1 MMFFN
6 TKYGRCCDEAL
17 MNQQRP
23 SDAIAIF
30 GVFLQLEDEDNLAYR
45 PIITSKYLDVIMH

>member
-1 MMFFN
+1 
-6 TKYGRCCDEAL
+6 